1 MRNLYSLVLD
11 VEKNKYKWTP
21 FNNNQK
27 DLRNQLNELASKN
40 INAHEDRVYK
50 GSHFLGFSGFK
61 KGKERI
67 EQFKTQKLNK
77 QHAMKNR
84 DC

>member
-1 MRNLYSLVLD
+1 MK
-11 VEKNKYKWTP
+11 KNECSWTP

-27 DLRNQLNELASKN
+27 DLRNELNELASEN
-40 INAHEDRVYK
+40 INAYEDRVYE
-50 GSHFLGFSGFK
+50 GSHFLGCIKRK
-61 KGKERI
+61 KI
-67 EQFKTQKLNK
+67 EQFKTRKLKK